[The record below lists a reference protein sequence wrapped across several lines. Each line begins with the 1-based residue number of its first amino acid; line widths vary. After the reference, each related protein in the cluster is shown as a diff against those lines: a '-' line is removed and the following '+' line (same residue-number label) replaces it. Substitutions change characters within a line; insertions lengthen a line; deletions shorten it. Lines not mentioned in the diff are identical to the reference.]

1 MHNELFMPI
10 GIVEEEEFVLV
21 VSPLIGTENAVNF
34 IVQTYTINQVRLS
47 NIWTL
52 LSYTYL

>member
-1 MHNELFMPI
+1 MHNESFMPI